1 MPSLPPPPD
10 IPEGLEHLL
19 PMFVA
24 EMAKDAA
31 RLSELSG
38 ALPADGHL
46 DALAELAEHAHA
58 MRGKAGMF
66 GEGLLYDLL
75 TEVEALAEARDAAA
89 LPPLVAQVVE
99 RSGQLAVYGR
109 EVSAGLA

>member
-19 PMFVA
+19 PAFVA

-31 RLSELSG
+31 RLTEL
-38 ALPADGHL
+38 AQRE
-46 DALAELAEHAHA
+46 ALADLADHAHA

-66 GEGLLYDLL
+66 GEGRLYELLA
-75 TEVEALAEARDAAA
+75 EVEASAQAGDAAA
-89 LPPLVAQVVE
+89 LPSLVVQVVE
-99 RSGQLAVYGR
+99 RSAQLEVYGR
-109 EVSAGLA
+109 EASAGPA

>member
-19 PMFVA
+19 PMFIA

-31 RLSELSG
+31 RLITLVG
-38 ALPADGHL
+38 ALPVAGGM
-46 DALAELAEHAHA
+46 DALVELADHAHA

-75 TEVEALAEARDAAA
+75 TEIEASAQVNDVGA
-89 LPPLVAQVVE
+89 LSPLVARVVE
-99 RSGQLAVYGR
+99 RSGQLAVYGQ
-109 EVSAGLA
+109 EVSAGSA